1 MHLLTSN
8 LSRTG
13 GYGVLLLA
21 LLALGMPAASA
32 DITVY
37 INEELMGEHNENT
50 VTVESGQ
57 EIKIWIDLTDSH
69 KENVSRLVVIGEYLE
84 TTRALITGV
93 ASYDEPG
100 INDIPPDY
108 DRYYVKWP
116 GCGSN
121 GYANGILQITISAQQ
136 DNGTLLAEN
145 IVSVNVVGELAFASI
160 DYISSTSVGRGTPV
174 IIQGHGEFTNFSG
187 NNTGYRWLLD
197 GVEMNRTLYN
207 ESSITLM
214 NLSLGDHTVTFQVQ
228 SEYGGWSDTVSELLW
243 VGIAPIPKAGID
255 VEVEPNTEVQ
265 FTGSGTDEDGTIVN
279 YEWDLNGDGVY
290 DWSSTLNGITT
301 HIYNGEGT
309 YTAVLRLTDD
319 DGFTATD
326 SRVITVSK
334 AGDGGGG
341 DEGGGIPAPSLA
353 ASVAAVAVI
362 ALRRRR

>member
-1 MHLLTSN
+1 MHLLISN

-13 GYGVLLLA
+13 GYSVLLLA

-50 VTVESGQ
+50 VTVESGR
-57 EIKIWIDLTDSH
+57 EIKIWMDLTDSH
-69 KENVSRLVVIGEYLE
+69 KENVSRLVVVGEYLD
-84 TTRALITGV
+84 TARDLITGV
-93 ASYDEPG
+93 ASYDAPDD
-100 INDIPPDY
+100 NDIPPDY

-116 GCGSN
+116 GKGTN
-121 GYANGILQITISAQQ
+121 GYARDGAYIGMLQVTVRAEH
-136 DNGTLLAEN
+136 DNGSLLGEN
-145 IVSVNVVGELAFASI
+145 ILFVVVQANSFAFI
-160 DYISSTSVGRGTPV
+160 DYISSTLVGRGTPV
-174 IIQGHGEFTNFSG
+174 IIQGHGEFNNFTG

-265 FTGSGTDEDGTIVN
+265 
-279 YEWDLNGDGVY
+279 
-290 DWSSTLNGITT
+290 
-301 HIYNGEGT
+301 
-309 YTAVLRLTDD
+309 
-319 DGFTATD
+319 
-326 SRVITVSK
+326 
-334 AGDGGGG
+334 
-341 DEGGGIPAPSLA
+341 
-353 ASVAAVAVI
+353 
-362 ALRRRR
+362 